1 MLAGQ
6 QVFRD
11 AAEAFLLFLGDCEL
25 VAHNSAF
32 DVAFLNNEL
41 ALCGRRPLVN
51 RVVDTLAIARICAAA
66 WHAMRSRRSA
76 QRYGHGVADDG
87 MRHRALADCHR
98 VA

>member
-1 MLAGQ
+1 MGQ

-32 DVAFLNNEL
+32 DVVFLNNKL

-51 RVVDTLAIARICAAA
+51 RVVDTLAIARIRDAGMPCDLGAL
-66 WHAMRSRRSA
+66 A
-76 QRYGHGVADDG
+76 QRYGDGVADDG